1 MRTKEELKEII
12 NKAHGKPVEFTW
24 EELGDVLEI
33 IMEDNLHEEAE
44 ESEDSEEY
52 GEPVTTFDA
61 DGITVLS
68 DMCWAI
74 WKRHCF
80 RHISEKSAVAEYI
93 WVLRHTVKDPV
104 DAEGVVELSDFCYKA
119 WRLANLKASEDLKKA
134 VAEYIWLLRKVAKD
148 ILDDNDEEKE
158 EN

>member
-1 MRTKEELKEII
+1 MRTKEELKQII
-12 NKAHGKPVEFTW
+12 ESAGGKPIEFTW
-24 EELGDVLEI
+24 DELEAVMEIVMGDEVS
-33 IMEDNLHEEAE
+33 E
-44 ESEDSEEY
+44 ESEECAD
-52 GEPVTTFDA
+52 PTTTFDA

-80 RHISEKSAVAEYI
+80 RHISEKKAVAEYI
-93 WVLRHTVKDPV
+93 WELRHAVKDPV
-104 DAEGVVELSDFCYKA
+104 DADGVVELSDFCWKA
-119 WRLANLKASEDLKKA
+119 WRLMNLKASESNKRA